1 MDRKDIKELYYITPI
16 ANIPSILEHGIL
28 SHNLSLKI
36 DHHSVAMPEIQARR
50 KDKQIPNAGK
60 LHDYANLYFDAHN
73 PMLSKRRNLNNEI
86 CTLQI
91 NPAIL
96 DLPEIIIADQNAASG
111 YVRFYNVTDGLV
123 ALNKDEIFAKSWL
136 HDNPIEYY
144 RHSAVKCAE
153 VLVPNKVEP
162 KYILGAYVANQTAL
176 AAFNKLKIKLT
187 VEINSD
193 IFF

>member
-60 LHDYANLYFDAHN
+60 LHDYANFYFDAHN

-162 KYILGAYVANQTAL
+162 KYILGAYVANQVAL

>member
-36 DHHSVAMPEIQARR
+36 DHHSVAMPEIQAKR

-60 LHDYANLYFDAHN
+60 LHDYANFYFDAHN

-111 YVRFYNVTDGLV
+111 YVRFYNVTDGLA

-176 AAFNKLKIKLT
+176 AAFNKLKIELT
-187 VEINSD
+187 VCIKND